1 VTGSPRAPC
10 ASHAAALDH
19 AHRGRGR
26 AALPYCGALAAAFGF
41 VALPAPLML
50 AALIIVVAYVE
61 TTEGVKRRFYL
72 G

>member
-1 VTGSPRAPC
+1 
-10 ASHAAALDH
+10 
-19 AHRGRGR
+19 
-26 AALPYCGALAAAFGF
+26 
-41 VALPAPLML
+41 ML